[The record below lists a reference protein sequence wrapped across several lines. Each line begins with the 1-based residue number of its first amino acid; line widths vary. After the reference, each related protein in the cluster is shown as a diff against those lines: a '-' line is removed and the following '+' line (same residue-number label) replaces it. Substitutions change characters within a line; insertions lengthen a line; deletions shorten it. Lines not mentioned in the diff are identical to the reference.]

1 MHGMQGVWDV
11 ECLEC
16 RVFRAR
22 HVWDLGCLR
31 CGIFGTW
38 DVLGERSP
46 DPECRMSGM
55 WDV

>member
-1 MHGMQGVWDV
+1 MQGVWDV